1 MLSEGI
7 DVRDISFAYR
17 QQEKIINELTCFIKQ
32 GMFFAIA
39 GPNGAGKST
48 FLNLLFGALRPI
60 SGSIKLNG
68 REVSSYK
75 SKDFARLIAV
85 VRQQFV
91 PAFGF
96 SVYETVMM
104 ARTPFFNVLGFEG
117 ENDKYLVNHALEL
130 TETAHLKDRE
140 LDQISGGERQRV
152 FIARAIAQ
160 DTPILVLDEP
170 TSSLDLKHQ
179 VAIYDLLKKMQIEQ
193 GKTVIIVTHNI
204 NLAAQYCDMAML
216 LSSGSFH
223 IESPEDIYKK
233 NLISTVF
240 GIDGTSLEVEGR
252 RVFIPRG
259 NYTNPVR

>member
-1 MLSEGI
+1 
-7 DVRDISFAYR
+7 
-17 QQEKIINELTCFIKQ
+17 
-32 GMFFAIA
+32 
-39 GPNGAGKST
+39 
-48 FLNLLFGALRPI
+48 
-60 SGSIKLNG
+60 
-68 REVSSYK
+68 
-75 SKDFARLIAV
+75 
-85 VRQQFV
+85 
-91 PAFGF
+91 
-96 SVYETVMM
+96 
-104 ARTPFFNVLGFEG
+104 VLGFEC
-117 ENDKYLVNHALEL
+117 ENDKYLVNNALEL

-179 VAIYDLLKKMQIEQ
+179 VGIYDLLKKMQIEQ

-216 LSSGSFH
+216 LSSGCFY
-223 IESPEDIYKK
+223 IETPEDIYKK

-240 GIDGTSLEVEGR
+240 GIEGTSIEVDGR

-259 NYTNPVR
+259 SYTNPVS